1 MAYLLP
7 LLYVLFKCVIIAL
20 RRQCLRL
27 STSDDYDSQNGR
39 FHYYDYFGYR
49 EHSRQGEDPHSSR
62 DKQERDHQPLQSKIH
77 HRIMASDLRRQNTS
91 CSKDVYRSLRQT
103 RELYSWVFFCII
115 VATRFCCTYQSLVAK
130 ELLLD
135 IRSGI
140 CSAHGPN
147 FRQGLLVLHSTE
159 GQKITPDRPEIQV
172 PAPQSH
178 IFFFFT
184 SNFTLLSANSSQTHQ
199 TNWSIRVSISQR
211 FFQGFSCTSP
221 CH

>member
-1 MAYLLP
+1 MTTSATESTPDKVKTLTAAEISRSE
-7 LLYVLFKCVIIAL
+7 IINLCNQKFIIVSWPPTFAVKTPPAL
-20 RRQCLRL
+20 RTPTAAWDRL
-27 STSDDYDSQNGR
+27 ENCTLGS
-39 FHYYDYFGYR
+39 
-49 EHSRQGEDPHSSR
+49 
-62 DKQERDHQPLQSKIH
+62 
-77 HRIMASDLRRQNTS
+77 
-91 CSKDVYRSLRQT
+91 
-103 RELYSWVFFCII
+103 FFSII

-172 PAPQSH
+172 PAPQSL

-211 FFQGFSCTSP
+211 FF
-221 CH
+221 